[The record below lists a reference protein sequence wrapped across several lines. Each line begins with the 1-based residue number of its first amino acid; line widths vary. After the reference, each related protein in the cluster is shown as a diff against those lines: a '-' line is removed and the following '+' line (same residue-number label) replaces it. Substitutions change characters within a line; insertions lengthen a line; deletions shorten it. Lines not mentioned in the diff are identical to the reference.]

1 MMMMFMREYQDSTSQ
16 FVPTAELARL
26 RHPRVVQYR
35 SITVGTSLSTVGE
48 HEYRE

>member
-26 RHPRVVQYR
+26 RHPRVILYR
-35 SITVGTSLSTVGE
+35 STVGTTLSTVGRTE
-48 HEYRE
+48 NTNS

>member
-35 SITVGTSLSTVGE
+35 STVGTSLSTVGE